1 MKRFV
6 YILMAVLL
14 LSACACRPAGG
25 CAKTADV
32 SPSAAAA
39 AETGT
44 PEPTAEPEPTAAP
57 STTEPPYP
65 APEPTP
71 EEIVVRTVGAYRVL
85 QNDDKRKFVY
95 PYVLRTENSI
105 WYLAKADMELM
116 GAEAYY
122 AGLADVLQ
130 YMEADMADAR
140 RALAGRIPDEI
151 PPVEIR
157 TDFSGMYASSARFGA
172 LYDPAFNVIKLF
184 RDWRIAKLALLH
196 EYVHYLTFW
205 CAGKKTPSGFYGEA
219 VAEYVAKILCE
230 NRACRS
236 EKYGYIDAPELLAS
250 LRAWS
255 VWDEERDDPDYAKL
269 VLCFSDAYARG
280 LFDGEPYRSVGANLL
295 TRTADKRLPARL
307 NDLSYSETLS
317 MALYLIES
325 YGEDRFLD
333 NWDLSD
339 RSFADAYGL
348 TSDQLLAAWS
358 AWNAEQCAALGIR
371 MELTQENEG

>member
-25 CAKTADV
+25 AKMAGV

-44 PEPTAEPEPTAAP
+44 PEPTAEP
-57 STTEPPYP
+57 SMTEPPSP

-71 EEIVVRTVGAYRVL
+71 EEIVVRTVGAYQVL
-85 QNDDKRKFVY
+85 QNDDKRKLVY
-95 PYVLRTENSI
+95 PYVLRTENSV
-105 WYLAKADMELM
+105 WYLARADMEQM

-140 RALAGRIPDEI
+140 WALAGRIPDQI

-172 LYDPAFNVIKLF
+172 LYNASFNVIMLF
-184 RDWRIAKLALLH
+184 HDWRIAKNALLH

-205 CAGKKTPSGFYGEA
+205 CAEKKTLSGFYGEA

-250 LRAWS
+250 LRAWG

-307 NDLSYSETLS
+307 NDLSYDETLS
-317 MALYLIES
+317 LALYLIET

-339 RSFADAYGL
+339 KAVAGAYGL
-348 TSDQLLAAWS
+348 TDGALLTAWS